1 MPLDNTVLLIENWI
15 GKYDSLKNPQ
25 TPAAPAVSSERQ
37 RLWQNYSVLG
47 QSVRDILKSFDF
59 VWPFMTLWFPFWF
72 LGISCNMGSVRFCN
86 FHYLVYVLYLLISQS
101 PLDCREEMSFFW
113 GRNDLLCCTEIYF
126 VPIFFFI
133 LLFSTLSGTVKEF
146 LHCHRK
152 K

>member
-86 FHYLVYVLYLLISQS
+86 FHYLVYVLYLFISQS
-101 PLDCREEMSFFW
+101 PLDCRGQMSFFEAEMIYYVAQKYILFLFSSLYFCF
-113 GRNDLLCCTEIYF
+113 LLCLEQ
-126 VPIFFFI
+126 
-133 LLFSTLSGTVKEF
+133 
-146 LHCHRK
+146 
-152 K
+152 